1 MHNYLCLEQK
11 MEKKGSMKSHVC
23 ALNNV
28 VPTEAKL
35 CGRTGEEEGGEEG
48 GSTARWGGRL
58 SWGEERSGGSLWAW
72 EQDRR
77 WSTAWRKRLS
87 LVPSVVMGCS
97 SAVTQLSPSKPSGIP
112 TILLSKSVWSES
124 KAARQAQCS
133 AGPTADLERIFPQ
146 TLHGHHRYLGLGRPL
161 WHRKERFKHAC
172 PSGLP
177 LSQLWPPHFPDYPER
192 AKSM

>member
-1 MHNYLCLEQK
+1 MLFQQKQSCVGGLERRR
-11 MEKKGSMKSHVC
+11 EGRRE
-23 ALNNV
+23 
-28 VPTEAKL
+28 EAQH
-35 CGRTGEEEGGEEG
+35 GGG
-48 GSTARWGGRL
+48 GGGYP
-58 SWGEERSGGSLWAW
+58 EERKDQEGDQRSM
-72 EQDRR
+72 
-77 WSTAWRKRLS
+77 AWRKRLS